1 MDIMENIIKL
11 GASAAPSK
19 FCGWVQVRIDVYI
32 SHRKYL
38 VKSQYLHVFQLPVPV
53 L

>member
-1 MDIMENIIKL
+1 MDIIKDVIKL

-19 FCGWVQVRIDVYI
+19 FCEWVQVRIDVYI

-38 VKSQYLHVFQLPVPV
+38 VKSLYLHVFQLIV
-53 L
+53 LVL